1 MSRDYKQR
9 NATRNRKG
17 SGSMMLGLFIGYT
30 LGLASAI
37 GVWLYISQAPSPY
50 LTEEKIAKSAPP
62 EKSTQKSAKKEAPSD
77 ANQAS
82 LNKPRFDFYNILPG
96 IDEPAGEDLFEPPPS
111 PRPAPVAPAPATPAP
126 PEKKA
131 PAAREHYYI
140 QTGSFRN
147 PGDAERMKAELA
159 LLGVVASVQV
169 GKSADNMVLHRVR
182 IGPFN
187 KLEEVNQVR
196 SSLQASGMAT
206 SLVRAPGNG
215 Q

>member
-9 NATRNRKG
+9 NATKTRKG
-17 SGSMMLGLFIGYT
+17 SGSLMLGLFIGYT

-50 LTEEKIAKSAPP
+50 LAEEKTAKSKSS
-62 EKSTQKSAKKEAPSD
+62 EKFTKKSQREDTTSD
-77 ANQAS
+77 ANQAN

-96 IDEPAGEDLFEPPPS
+96 IDEPSSEDIFEPT
-111 PRPAPVAPAPATPAP
+111 PRPPTPTLPA
-126 PEKKA
+126 KKLA
-131 PAAREHYYI
+131 EPKDQYYL

-147 PGDAERMKAELA
+147 PSDAERMKAELA

-169 GKSADNMVLHRVR
+169 GKSENSILLHRVR
-182 IGPFN
+182 IGPFT
-187 KLEEVNQVR
+187 KMEELDKVR
-196 SSLQASGMAT
+196 ASLQGDGIVT
-206 SLVRAPGNG
+206 SLVRAPRNT